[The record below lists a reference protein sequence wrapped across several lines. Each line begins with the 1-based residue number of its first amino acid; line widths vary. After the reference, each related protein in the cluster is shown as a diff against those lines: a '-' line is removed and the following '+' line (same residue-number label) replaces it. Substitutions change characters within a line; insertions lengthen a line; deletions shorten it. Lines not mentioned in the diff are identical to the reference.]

1 MDGARGGG
9 GVRRGRKM
17 SRATHRRLLANHK
30 GTIKLPQC
38 IAPQVCKSAASFAA
52 AAAAISAAPSHSHTP
67 LEQQEAEPN
76 DFLSGSSICTLD
88 EVECR
93 RGNNAEWRERST
105 TSSPA
110 QSNFLSTLNQ
120 LQNHHWTSQLGLTG
134 FNQMLSGGSSVNST
148 DAQLSLSLSLIAI

>member
-1 MDGARGGG
+1 MSVWGRGGGGGGRRLIHGRSSLTLMTQKQSEEESGGGKVDGARGVG
-9 GVRRGRKM
+9 GRKM

-93 RGNNAEWRERST
+93 RGNNVEWREIHDVQ
-105 TSSPA
+105 SSPVK
-110 QSNFLSTLNQ
+110 L
-120 LQNHHWTSQLGLTG
+120 SQL
-134 FNQMLSGGSSVNST
+134 
-148 DAQLSLSLSLIAI
+148 